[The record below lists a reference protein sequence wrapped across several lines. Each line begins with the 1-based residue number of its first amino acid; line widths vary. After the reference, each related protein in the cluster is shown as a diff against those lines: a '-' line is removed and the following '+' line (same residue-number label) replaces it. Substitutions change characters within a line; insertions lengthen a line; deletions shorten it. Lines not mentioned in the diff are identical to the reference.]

1 VKASARDAAA
11 KMATIAANFI
21 ASIVDVPTEL
31 LSRVSCS
38 SGVCVCAS
46 LEKTPVVYDDVN
58 QSDVARA
65 DRTQDGRKLERRLTR
80 LNSTRLTL

>member
-46 LEKTPVVYDDVN
+46 LEKTPVVYVVK
-58 QSDVARA
+58 QSLMWRGLIVH
-65 DRTQDGRKLERRLTR
+65 RTDGNSNEDSLD
-80 LNSTRLTL
+80 STRLD